1 MSNYKRRNSYD
12 LFLDYVLEQQDKI
25 LELSCELENA
35 EELILDNYLETLDE
49 NIPDEMHQ
57 RFKDAHY
64 KLQSAKRQ
72 FEYIEILERHLYKLN
87 SKDKNIE
94 QDFKFYQDLKTA
106 I

>member
-1 MSNYKRRNSYD
+1 MWTKWTQSRSDCSLTKGKKKVSNYKRTNSYD

-72 FEYIEILERHLYKLN
+72 FEYIEILERHL
-87 SKDKNIE
+87 S
-94 QDFKFYQDLKTA
+94 Q
-106 I
+106 